1 MKTKKKSLGVLALTM
16 INFAAILNL
25 RNLPLLSTYGMAMI
39 IFYLIAALCFF
50 VPTALISA
58 ELASAFVEEG
68 GMFAWVSR
76 AIGGKIAFFC
86 EWIGFITTVTALTT
100 TIVCLTASLALSLAS
115 TLSNSKLCICTA
127 VIGSVWL
134 ATFLALRGT
143 RFTSRIITVASTV
156 GTILPIA
163 LMVVLGIYWIAS
175 GNPISFELSAQS
187 LWPDFSNFSN
197 ISFLAGIMFAF
208 AGIEMSAYYVN
219 DVRNPSKTYPRA
231 ILCSMVL
238 ILGVSLLGS
247 MAIAMVVPAGTIRIE
262 AGVMQAIGFMLEAV
276 HCAWLTPVIGS
287 LMVFGGI
294 AFVFAWI
301 AGPARGIYAV
311 RHTGFL
317 PPFLQKTNAMGI
329 PVAILYYQALMV
341 TILAGLFLFI
351 PSVSLCFWIIDA
363 SAAVMML
370 MHYACLFATGI
381 ILRYKLPH
389 APRTYRVPF
398 GNIGMITLGS
408 VGIANI
414 LLCITIS
421 FFVPTEMRQTMPQ
434 SAFAWLLCGITLLLL
449 CPPFIFIAARKPH
462 WKA

>member
-1 MKTKKKSLGVLALTM
+1 MAKEKKRLGVWALTM

-39 IFYLIAALCFF
+39 VFYLIAALCFF

-68 GMFAWVSR
+68 GMFTWVNR
-76 AIGGKIAFFC
+76 AIGGKTAFFC

-100 TIVCLTASLALSLAS
+100 TIVCLTTSMALSLGS
-115 TLSNSKLCICTA
+115 TLSNNKWCVCLA
-127 VIGSVWL
+127 VVVGVWL

-143 RFTSRIITVASTV
+143 RFASRVIALASTI
-156 GTILPIA
+156 GTLLPIG
-163 LMVVLGIYWIAS
+163 LMVVLGIHWAVC
-175 GNPISFELSAQS
+175 GRPISFDLSPRS

-197 ISFLAGIMFAF
+197 VSFLAGIMFAF
-208 AGIEMSAYYVN
+208 AGIEMSAYYVK
-219 DVRNPSKTYPRA
+219 DVQNPSKTYPRA
-231 ILCSMVL
+231 IFCSMLL
-238 ILGVSLLGS
+238 ILGVSLVGS

-262 AGVMQAIGFMLEAV
+262 AGVMQSIGIMLEAV
-276 HCAWLTPVIGS
+276 HCGRLTPIIGF

-317 PPFLQKTNAMGI
+317 PPFLQKTNSMGT
-329 PVAILYYQALMV
+329 PVAILYYQAAMV
-341 TILAGLFLFI
+341 TILALLFLFV

-363 SAAVMML
+363 SASVLML
-370 MHYACLFATGI
+370 MHYACLFAAGI
-381 ILRYKLPH
+381 ILRYKMPR
-389 APRTYRVPF
+389 APRTYKIPC
-398 GNIGMITLGS
+398 GNWGMIILGS
-408 VGIANI
+408 VGLINV
-414 LLCITIS
+414 LFCIVIS
-421 FFVPTEMRQTMPQ
+421 FFVPTEMRQTISRPL
-434 SAFAWLLCGITLLLL
+434 FAWLLCGVTLLLL
-449 CPPFIFIAARKPH
+449 CPPFAFIAAQKPN